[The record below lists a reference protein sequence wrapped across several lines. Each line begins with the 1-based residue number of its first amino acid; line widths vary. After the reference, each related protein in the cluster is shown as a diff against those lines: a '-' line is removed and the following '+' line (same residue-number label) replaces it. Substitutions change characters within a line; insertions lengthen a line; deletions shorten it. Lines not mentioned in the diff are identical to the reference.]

1 MKYGKHPLAEKDM
14 WKTLRRVVSETE
26 GFFLRLSDDAYSVQ
40 SVLLFFPHGTVA
52 LLVMIWPGAKLETK
66 QVSRI
71 ERFRDYGIPVYYGGS
86 PDGVIGAVTAAAQG
100 IDLGVGNCYP

>member
-1 MKYGKHPLAEKDM
+1 
-14 WKTLRRVVSETE
+14 
-26 GFFLRLSDDAYSVQ
+26 
-40 SVLLFFPHGTVA
+40 
-52 LLVMIWPGAKLETK
+52 MIWPGAKLEAR

-100 IDLGVGNCYP
+100 IDQGVGNCYP